1 MRKSDRGSFATGD
14 TSDEVALD
22 IFILRS
28 DIEKIKVE
36 SSEMT
41 EDEKQTLRDS
51 FVGKSVSQMTPAER
65 AVFDA
70 DFQYGFGGKP
80 VQKNTASKDDLP
92 KEPPASNISIQQLFG
107 LFQKK

>member
-1 MRKSDRGSFATGD
+1 
-14 TSDEVALD
+14 
-22 IFILRS
+22 
-28 DIEKIKVE
+28 
-36 SSEMT
+36 MT
-41 EDEKQTLRDS
+41 EDEKQALRDS
-51 FVGKSVSQMTPAER
+51 FVVKPVSQMTPAER

-92 KEPPASNISIQQLFG
+92 KEPPASNISVHQLFG

>member
-1 MRKSDRGSFATGD
+1 
-14 TSDEVALD
+14 
-22 IFILRS
+22 
-28 DIEKIKVE
+28 
-36 SSEMT
+36 MT
-41 EDEKQTLRDS
+41 EDEKQVLRDS
-51 FVGKSVSQMTPAER
+51 FVGKSVSQMTSEER